1 MKRYSTLTGVLGAL
15 PVFESAAR
23 HKSFT
28 KAGEEL
34 RLTQP
39 AVSRRISSLEKRL
52 GFPVFRRRHNKL
64 ELTPEG
70 RQLLLAVEFSLD
82 HLNDAAVQ
90 LTDQASRRKLTIA
103 CGFSFSSMWL
113 QPRFSRF
120 RRMLDAIDVHLI
132 ASEFPDDLDPR
143 MIDIRVLWEDNFW
156 PGREVRPLFRDIV
169 YPVCSEAFAKSL
181 KLPKGGEEPPEHF
194 QSLPLLL
201 NQSSGSDRLDWE
213 EWFRALGMRFRS
225 DNPRYVYDNY
235 QFTIQAAIDGEG
247 IALGYSGLID
257 DFIERGEL
265 IKVGQ
270 SITLQSGKTF
280 IEFEPTRLSEA
291 RRDMIYHWF
300 QSEAGI
306 RQKSS
311 P

>member
-1 MKRYSTLTGVLGAL
+1 MIRYRLLTGVLGAL

-28 KAGEEL
+28 KAGEEM

-39 AVSRRISSLEKRL
+39 AVSRRISSLERRL
-52 GFPVFRRRHNKL
+52 GFSVFKRQHNKL

-70 RQLLLAVEFSLD
+70 RQLMSAVEFSLD
-82 HLNDAAVQ
+82 HLNEAVIQ
-90 LTDQASRRKLTIA
+90 LTEQITRRKLTIA

-120 RRMLDAIDVHLI
+120 RKMLDGVEVHLI
-132 ASEFPDDLDPR
+132 ASEFPDDLDPQ

-156 PGREVRPLFRDIV
+156 QGREVRPLFRDIV
-169 YPVCSEAFAKSL
+169 YPVCSRAFAKKF
-181 KLPKGGEEPPEHF
+181 KLPKSGEVPPGDF
-194 QSLPLLL
+194 QILTLLF

-213 EWFRALGMRFRS
+213 EWFRTLRIDFKP

-257 DFIERGEL
+257 DLIEREEL

-270 SITLQSGKTF
+270 SIRLQSGRTF
-280 IEFEPTRLSEA
+280 IEFEPNRLSEA
-291 RRDMIYHWF
+291 RRDLIYDWF
-300 QSEAGI
+300 QSESGLG
-306 RQKSS
+306 R
-311 P
+311 